1 MIVPSD
7 EEYQQ
12 TKRIKQGLER
22 LVPPTDRIADDIS
35 AQYGIRPLNV
45 LLEWVDTAR
54 RHRLMV
60 IFERSN
66 EAMVFKVDHFTNDPE
81 KERSFINSAMEVLGA
96 KRVSVGGWPVFRDR
110 VFVIIKAFEPIARAE
125 CNDHV
130 PAAEIE
136 RLTHRYA
143 EEGLWEISR
152 FGSVTTFM
160 FQTDDMVEKIK
171 QSGLGEE
178 LRAAYFQLEK
188 PWDQFGYLQ
197 PTNQNVRFDSREN
210 FEKNY
215 EGNWYYYY
223 K

>member
-22 LVPPTDRIADDIS
+22 LVPPTDRIADAIFTR
-35 AQYGIRPLNV
+35 YGVRPLNI

-54 RHRLMV
+54 WHRLMV
-60 IFERSN
+60 IFDRSE
-66 EAMVFKVDHFTNDPE
+66 EAKLFKVDLFTNDPD
-81 KERSFINSAMEVLGA
+81 KERFFLGTTMDVLGE
-96 KRVSVGGWPVFRDR
+96 KRVSVGGWPVFRER

-125 CNDHV
+125 CNKHV
-130 PAAEIE
+130 PAMEIE
-136 RLTHRYA
+136 RLKDRYR
-143 EEGLWEISR
+143 EEGLWDISR

-160 FQTDDMVEKIK
+160 FQTDAMVERIR

-178 LRAAYFQLEK
+178 LRGAYFQLEK
-188 PWDQFGYLQ
+188 PWDEFGYLE
-197 PTNQNVRFDSREN
+197 PANQNVAFDSREN

>member
-7 EEYQQ
+7 ADYQQ

-22 LVPPTDRIADDIS
+22 LAPPKDRIVDDIF
-35 AQYGIRPLNV
+35 AQYGVRPLNV

-54 RHRLMV
+54 WHRLMV
-60 IFERSN
+60 IFDRS
-66 EAMVFKVDHFTNDPE
+66 EEVELFKVDHFTNDPD
-81 KERSFINSAMEVLGA
+81 KERSFIGITMDVLGE

-110 VFVIIKAFEPIARAE
+110 IFVIIRAFEPIARAE

-130 PAAEIE
+130 PAVEIE
-136 RLTHRYA
+136 LLKHRYE

-152 FGSVTTFM
+152 FGSATTFM
-160 FQTDDMVEKIK
+160 FQTDGMVESIK
-171 QSGLGEE
+171 QNGLGEE
-178 LRAAYFQLEK
+178 LRAAYFELEK
-188 PWDQFGYLQ
+188 PWDEFGYLE
-197 PTNQNVRFDSREN
+197 PANQNVIFDSREN